1 MDSPLPFLPIDF
13 CVVKRSGIV
22 LYSLRESLKFI
33 KVGRSAFPF
42 RLLKVLLDPRKYP
55 YKAGRSLPVVLGYV
69 YASQIASSTLWS
81 L

>member
-22 LYSLRESLKFI
+22 LYSLRESLKLI
-33 KVGRSAFPF
+33 KVGRSAFPL
-42 RLLKVLLDPRKYP
+42 RLLKVLLDPRKYH
-55 YKAGRSLPVVLGYV
+55 YKAERSLPVVLGDV